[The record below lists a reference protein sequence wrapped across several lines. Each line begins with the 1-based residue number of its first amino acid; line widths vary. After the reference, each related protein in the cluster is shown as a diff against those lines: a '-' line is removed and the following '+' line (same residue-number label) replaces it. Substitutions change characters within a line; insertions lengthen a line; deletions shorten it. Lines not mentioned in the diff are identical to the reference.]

1 MSNIANFENNLK
13 LMKLT
18 AKAEN
23 SLARRT
29 WLGTPPANPKKP
41 RISKIPPKAAMI
53 EELMQEG
60 FTRQEV
66 AQRMSMRYESISGY
80 VNRYNLKA

>member
-1 MSNIANFENNLK
+1 MSNVANFESNLK

-23 SLARRT
+23 SLARRV
-29 WLGTPPANPKKP
+29 WLGTPPANLET
-41 RISKIPPKAAMI
+41 RRTSKLPPKAATI
-53 EELMQEG
+53 ENLMQEG
-60 FTRQEV
+60 FTRGEI
-66 AQRMSMRYESISGY
+66 AQRMNLRYESISRY

>member
-1 MSNIANFENNLK
+1 MSNVANFESNLK

-23 SLARRT
+23 SVARRT
-29 WLGTPPANPKKP
+29 WLGTPPAHIKM
-41 RISKIPPKAAMI
+41 RRGGKIPPKAAEI
-53 EELMQEG
+53 EALMQGG
-60 FTRQEV
+60 FTRREV

-80 VNRYNLKA
+80 VNIYNLKA

>member
-1 MSNIANFENNLK
+1 MSNVANFESNLK
-13 LMKLT
+13 LMKIT

-29 WLGTPPANPKKP
+29 WLGTPPANLET
-41 RISKIPPKAAMI
+41 RRASKLPPKAAMI
-53 EELMQEG
+53 EALMQEG
-60 FTRQEV
+60 FTRREI
-66 AQRMSMRYESISGY
+66 AQRMTLRYESISRY